1 MKNEYAIGVDIGGT
15 NIRAAMVSFSKEGG
29 YTVKMKVKKSTGSE
43 PLAVLHKILD
53 SIFSRHPEVNGI
65 GLATA
70 GIIDR
75 QKGIVIRSPNIPKF
89 SGVNLKSEM
98 ANRYKTFVVVEN
110 DANASAIGEKCAGA
124 GKDFKNFVILTLG
137 TGIGGGIVI
146 NNRLLPV
153 AAEIGHMSINA
164 NGQPCACGNVGC
176 LESYAS
182 ATALIGNAVAS
193 IEKDSSS
200 MLKNLYSGNF
210 YKINSEDIYNAA
222 LEGDS
227 LSRTV
232 LREAGKNLGIGIANI
247 INILSP
253 DAIILAGG
261 LSSAWNIYI
270 DAALKEAEKRALKE
284 LFSNAK
290 IIPSILGDE
299 AGIIGAARFVFDKM
313 SEHHSIK
320 VS

>member
-1 MKNEYAIGVDIGGT
+1 MNMPNKYAIGVDIGGT
-15 NIRAAMVSFSKEGG
+15 NIRAALVSFSKEGG
-29 YTVKMKVKKSTGSE
+29 YTVKMKVKDSTGSK
-43 PLAVLHKILD
+43 PLAALHNLLD
-53 SIFSRHPEVNGI
+53 SIFSQYHAQHSEIHGI
-65 GLATA
+65 GLAAA

-75 QKGIVIRSPNIPKF
+75 QKGDIVRSPNIPKL
-89 SGVNLKSEM
+89 SGVNLKSDIK
-98 ANRYKTFVVVEN
+98 NRYKTFVVVEN

-124 GKDFKNFVILTLG
+124 GKDFQNFVILTLG

-182 ATALIGNAVAS
+182 ATAVIGNAVAK
-193 IEKDSSS
+193 IEKGSES
-200 MLKNLYSGNF
+200 MLKNLYSGNV
-210 YKINSEDIYNAA
+210 YRINSEDIYNAA

-232 LREAGKNLGIGIANI
+232 LREAGKNLGIGIANV

-253 DAIILAGG
+253 DAVILAGG
-261 LSSAWNIYI
+261 LSCAWNIYI

-284 LFSNAK
+284 LYSNVK

-299 AGIIGAARFVFDKM
+299 AGIIGAARLVFEEKD
-313 SEHHSIK
+313 
-320 VS
+320 

>member
-1 MKNEYAIGVDIGGT
+1 MKNEYAVGVDIGGT
-15 NIRAAMVSFSKEGG
+15 NIRAALVSFNKEDG
-29 YTVKMKVKKSTGSE
+29 YIVKMKVKDSTGSE

-53 SIFSRHPEVNGI
+53 SMLSQHPEVNGI
-65 GLATA
+65 GLAAA

-75 QKGIVIRSPNIPKF
+75 QNGIVVRSPNIPKL
-89 SGVNLKSEM
+89 SGVNLKSEI
-98 ANRYKTFVVVEN
+98 ASHYKTFVVVEN
-110 DANASAIGEKCAGA
+110 DANTSAIGEKCAGA

-146 NNRLLPV
+146 SNRLLPV

-182 ATALIGNAVAS
+182 ATAVVGNAVAS
-193 IEKDSSS
+193 IEKGSNS

-261 LSSAWNIYI
+261 LSGAWNIYI

-284 LFSNAK
+284 LFSNVK

-299 AGIIGAARFVFDKM
+299 AGIIGAAKLVFEEKD
-313 SEHHSIK
+313 
-320 VS
+320 

>member
-1 MKNEYAIGVDIGGT
+1 MPNKYAIGVDIGGT
-15 NIRAAMVSFSKEGG
+15 NIRAALVSFSKEDG
-29 YTVKMKVKKSTGSE
+29 YTVKMKVKDSTGSE
-43 PLAVLHKILD
+43 PLAVVHKLLD
-53 SIFSRHPEVNGI
+53 SLLSQYPSQNIEIHGI
-65 GLATA
+65 GIAAA

-75 QKGIVIRSPNIPKF
+75 QNGDIIRSPNISKL
-89 SGVNLKSEM
+89 SGVNLK
-98 ANRYKTFVVVEN
+98 ADIKNRYGTLVVVEN
-110 DANASAIGEKCAGA
+110 DANASAIGEQCAGA
-124 GKDFKNFVILTLG
+124 GQDFKNFVMLTLG

-146 NNRLLPV
+146 NNKLLPV

-182 ATALIGNAVAS
+182 ATAVIGNAVAE
-193 IEKDSSS
+193 IEKGSDSL
-200 MLKNLYSGNF
+200 LKSLYNGNF
-210 YKINSEDIYNAA
+210 YRINSEDIYNAA

-261 LSSAWNIYI
+261 FSGAWNIYI
-270 DAALKEAEKRALKE
+270 DAAIKEAEKRALKE
-284 LFSNAK
+284 LYSNVK

-299 AGIIGAARFVFDKM
+299 AGIIGAARLVLEEK
-313 SEHHSIK
+313 K
-320 VS
+320 Q